1 MEKIINDAKK
11 KLYLFINKFS
21 LAWIACMIS
30 MVRGDLSV
38 LNLKHCIV
46 ASKTGTLTGIVVV
59 LMSLVSLQFKYKLP
73 MFMFVGCFI
82 GDLIVHDT
90 HYGYWWTEAFI
101 TATIASMLS
110 FILMFT
116 PAGKK
121 LEEFLK

>member
-1 MEKIINDAKK
+1 MEMVIKNKC
-11 KLYLFINKFS
+11 LLFINKFS
-21 LAWIACMIS
+21 IAWIACMIS

-46 ASKTGTLTGIVVV
+46 ASKTGTLTGIIVV
-59 LMSLVSLQFKYKLP
+59 LMSLVPLQFKYKLP

-82 GDLIVHDT
+82 GDLIIHDT
-90 HYGYWWTEAFI
+90 HYGYWWTEALI
-101 TATIASMLS
+101 TAAIASLLS
-110 FILMFT
+110 FGLMFT

>member
-1 MEKIINDAKK
+1 MEMARLTKK
-11 KLYLFINKFS
+11 GVLFINKFS
-21 LAWIACMIS
+21 LAWIACMVS

-46 ASKTGTLTGIVVV
+46 ASKTGTLTGLIVV
-59 LMSLVSLQFKYKLP
+59 LMSLVPLQFKYKLP

-90 HYGYWWTEAFI
+90 HYGYWWSEAFV
-101 TATIASMLS
+101 TATIASLLS
-110 FILMFT
+110 FGMMFT

-121 LEEFLK
+121 IEEFLK